1 MYAYHIFIE
10 NESKNTLFFQANFA
24 KWEPWHGK
32 FGFSYPWQKYLKIG
46 EVIRE
51 LAALIL
57 ALERC
62 FQASKKVA
70 VYFTCSLN
78 LNIFLDTSN
87 TSNFAISIS
96 QIFFVFCRKEQI
108 EVNLNLFVSVH

>member
-1 MYAYHIFIE
+1 MLIIFLSRI

-46 EVIRE
+46 EIIRE

-70 VYFTCSLN
+70 VYFTCSPN

-87 TSNFAISIS
+87 TSNFTISMS
-96 QIFFVFCRKEQI
+96 QIFFFVFCFRY
-108 EVNLNLFVSVH
+108 LP